1 MHIPNVLQQN
11 TRHVPGQGQEAVE
24 GRNTA
29 VRLRGVSN
37 HPVHHCCDK
46 HPRTRAGVTTCP
58 AQLIT
63 NQDVLQT
70 SQMATPKVNQNVT
83 FKTPEFK
90 KKKINPNPK
99 KARLSNLR
107 GKANGVCTKF
117 LAASGW
123 KAAPLGRGSPQNRQQ
138 QSPCEANPWL
148 C

>member
-46 HPRTRAGVTTCP
+46 HPRTWAGVTTCP

-90 KKKINPNPK
+90 KKKNQPK
-99 KARLSNLR
+99 PEKSSTLQSE
-107 GKANGVCTKF
+107 GKDKWSVYKIPSSLWVESSSSGTWF
-117 LAASGW
+117 TPELAA
-123 KAAPLGRGSPQNRQQ
+123 AEPM
-138 QSPCEANPWL
+138 
-148 C
+148 